1 MFPIDLTSVEHDHD
15 FLDQDSIQALLR
27 RLQIL
32 NKCVTMKIESSPRHL
47 GDDSDEEDQCAISDK
62 WQYQRSSRRWSRKL
76 AEDAICMSPSDSC
89 IFPSQASFPT
99 FSHTGTHIE
108 NSSRESATS
117 DNDHNGGYSS
127 ASSHESPAI
136 AHKEYS
142 SNFLPD
148 SPLFPQ
154 FPVSP
159 TSPLSLSPPLPP
171 VNGTPRNT
179 VIEIKPVNKNTKVI
193 NNNTQ
198 KQEDKMKSA
207 KSFLKRLDSFKSK
220 RGGSLR
226 KKHGK
231 TLNISSPIS
240 PVDSPEFQSRIEI
253 YKCVDVET
261 AQKTLLKTSTTVRRC
276 GSSLDSRDR
285 SKRFGIVFSEPSS
298 PVSHRKLDALKTD
311 CESNLNKN
319 FVDSEETLTGDKD
332 SGESGI
338 NENGSKSPWH
348 LNGPVKKKSSSKCDE
363 ELWEESFYHLRGRS
377 SSFYDNV
384 PDDNKASLDY
394 SDIYEE
400 CFEND
405 LKSEI
410 YKLQNLG
417 QKRVRCA
424 STPAYLDD
432 DWSDLSPYLTES
444 DEEIFTEKQR
454 IFDDINNLSVG
465 SKDLNDEPLQRDRSS
480 SLPVQS
486 TTFKL
491 SEEQLNSGNDID
503 PYDEV
508 EMLLNGINE
517 SINEM
522 QETFGIS
529 DSSMSSVSSQLSL
542 SHESEVSPFPSPFPS
557 PLASP
562 LHSPLQSPNTYHTEK
577 LTDGDTGIEA
587 TSSCSGLDT
596 TGSVEELKE
605 PEEQGIQFR
614 ERRDSG
620 VGSSLTRQAS
630 GKRTRIRW
638 HSFQKSHRP
647 SLNSR
652 PFQINNMS
660 VGQLMYVRKLSLLRL
675 TALMERY
682 SVSCRSGWSWMMPRF
697 MKRIKTPDYKDK
709 KVFGVPLSH
718 CLQKTGQ
725 PLPQTILYAM
735 RYLRRVAKD
744 SVGIFRKPGVRS
756 RIQQIKKLN
765 ETNIDV
771 NYEGMMAYD
780 VADMLKQYFRELPEP
795 LLTSKLHDTFLSI
808 FTAMPKDQ
816 HLSALQAAIMLLPDE
831 NREVL
836 QSLVLFLSDI
846 ATHSLTNQMTP
857 YNLAVC
863 FAPSLFHLSP
873 SPNQQVGTSPRRTRA
888 NFSQRPE
895 QRELSNN
902 IAANECLKLMIKEV
916 KKLFMVPEET
926 ITKCHF
932 SYIDMG
938 EPVTLEEL
946 GRKKFDETA
955 DYNSYLESCIQGVLK
970 ESREKFKGWIP
981 CTPLEGVDVAFK
993 KVGDEHP
1000 LRLWKCSVEVEAPP
1014 LELLHRILNERY
1026 LWDEDLLKWRVV
1038 EKLNKQTEVYQYVV
1052 NSMAPHPTR
1061 DYCILRSWRMDLPKG
1076 ACVLVSTS
1084 VDHPDAPLIGGIRGT
1099 VLASRFLIDPCGS
1112 GKSKITYMCRVDTKG
1127 RTVEW
1132 YNKSFGHILATMV
1145 SRIRDSFKQPADGP
1159 ETKV

>member
-1 MFPIDLTSVEHDHD
+1 
-15 FLDQDSIQALLR
+15 
-27 RLQIL
+27 
-32 NKCVTMKIESSPRHL
+32 MKIDSSPRRL
-47 GDDSDEEDQCAISDK
+47 TGDDSDEEDQCAISDK
-62 WQYQRSSRRWSRKL
+62 WHFQRSSRRWSRKL
-76 AEDAICMSPSDSC
+76 AEDAVFVSPRDSC
-89 IFPSQASFPT
+89 SYQSQEGSPNT
-99 FSHTGTHIE
+99 STNIE
-108 NSSRESATS
+108 SSSRESMTS
-117 DNDHNGGYSS
+117 DSEHTGGYSS

-136 AHKEYS
+136 SHKS
-142 SNFLPD
+142 FSPTFAQD

-154 FPVSP
+154 FPISP
-159 TSPLSLSPPLPP
+159 TSPKSLSPPFSP
-171 VNGTPRNT
+171 VNGAPRNA
-179 VIEIKPVNKNTKVI
+179 VIEIKPSNKKIMVI
-193 NNNTQ
+193 NNNSQ
-198 KQEDKMKSA
+198 KQEDKMTSA
-207 KSFLKRLDSFKSK
+207 KSFLKRLDSFKSR

-226 KKHGK
+226 KKHHSG
-231 TLNISSPIS
+231 TLKISAPVS
-240 PVDSPEFQSRIEI
+240 PVDSQDFQSRIEI
-253 YKCVDVET
+253 YKCIDVEA
-261 AQKTLLKTSTTVRRC
+261 AQKAHLKSTATVRR
-276 GSSLDSRDR
+276 SNSTLESRDR
-285 SKRFGIVFSEPSS
+285 SKRFGRVFSEPSS
-298 PVSHRKLDALKTD
+298 PVLNRKLGALKKD
-311 CESNLNKN
+311 SENNLNEN
-319 FVDSEETLTGDKD
+319 MVDSEETLTGDKEPTD
-332 SGESGI
+332 NATNF
-338 NENGSKSPWH
+338 NEKSQTLKH
-348 LNGPVKKKSSSKCDE
+348 ETIRKSSSSQSEDE
-363 ELWEESFYHLRGRS
+363 LDDSLFCHRRRTG
-377 SSFYDNV
+377 SFYDNV
-384 PDDNKASLDY
+384 PGEGNTSLDNY

-410 YKLQNLG
+410 YKLQHLG
-417 QKRVRCA
+417 GRRVRCA

-432 DWSDLSPYLTES
+432 DWSEPYVMES
-444 DEEIFTEKQR
+444 DDDIFTEKQR
-454 IFDDINNLSVG
+454 ILEDIKQLSV
-465 SKDLNDEPLQRDRSS
+465 SNKDDLEEHPQRDRSC
-480 SLPVQS
+480 SLPVHS
-486 TTFKL
+486 TPFKL
-491 SEEQLNSGNDID
+491 GDAQFNNENGMD

-508 EMLLNGINE
+508 EMLLNGINK

-522 QETFGIS
+522 QETFGVS

-542 SHESEVSPFPSPFPS
+542 SHGSEVSPFHSPAVSPLPSPVPSPSASPFPS
-557 PLASP
+557 PLLTPSVD
-562 LHSPLQSPNTYHTEK
+562 LMEK
-577 LTDGDTGIEA
+577 STDGDTGIEGV
-587 TSSCSGLDT
+587 SSCSGMDTNGSLD
-596 TGSVEELKE
+596 ELR
-605 PEEQGIQFR
+605 EEQGAEFR

-620 VGSSLTRQAS
+620 VGSSLTRHAS
-630 GKRTRIRW
+630 AKRTRIRW

-660 VGQLMYVRKLSLLRL
+660 VGQLMYVRKLSLLKL

-682 SVSCRSGWSWMMPRF
+682 SVSHRSGWSWMMPRF
-697 MKRIKTPDYKDK
+697 MKRIKTPDYKDR

-756 RIQQIKKLN
+756 RIQQIKKIN
-765 ETNIDV
+765 ESNIDV

-808 FTAMPKDQ
+808 FTSMPKDQ
-816 HLSALQAAIMLLPDE
+816 RLSALQAAVMLLPDE

-846 ATHSLTNQMTP
+846 ATHSQTNQMTP

-873 SPNQQVGTSPRRTRA
+873 SPNQQVGTSPRRTRK

-895 QRELSNN
+895 QRELSDN
-902 IAANECLKLMIKEV
+902 IAANECLTLMIKEV

-955 DYNSYLESCIQGVLK
+955 DYNSYMESCIQGVLK

-981 CTPLEGVDVAFK
+981 CAPVEGVDVAFK

-1000 LRLWKCSVEVEAPP
+1000 LRLWKCSLEVEAPP
-1014 LELLHRILNERY
+1014 LELLHRIINERY

-1038 EKLNKQTEVYQYVV
+1038 EKLNNQTEVYQYVV

-1061 DYCILRSWRMDLPKG
+1061 DYCVLRSWRTDLPKG

-1084 VDHPDAPLIGGIRGT
+1084 INHPDAPLIGGIRGT
-1099 VLASRFLIDPCGS
+1099 ILASRFLIDPCGS

-1145 SRIRDSFKQPADGP
+1145 SRIRDSFTQPADGP